1 MEYPSILDFLG
12 GQGGRLHKAV
22 GEVGIIH
29 AVHGVLTPNRTHP
42 RSVLGLERVPSGMTR
57 TWSLEAMQDHK
68 SFSEEYE
75 GEHSRT

>member
-29 AVHGVLTPNRTHP
+29 AVHEILTPNRAHP
-42 RSVLGLERVPSGMTR
+42 RSVLGLEG
-57 TWSLEAMQDHK
+57 
-68 SFSEEYE
+68 
-75 GEHSRT
+75 GEWRDCNLKPGGNARQQELL